1 MKISQDLKNKKSRL
15 DSSNNLSIKGKEE
28 NNEEKQIKIEEQKRT
43 KKSYEELSQDNKL
56 KIKEDSI
63 NKSNKK

>member
-1 MKISQDLKNKKSRL
+1 MSGLKNKKSRL